1 MGNTSRASGIL
12 LFVLIVV
19 GCGSKPPAIPE
30 TPIAY
35 APSGGDVYAPKP
47 KAEPAP
53 TVAPPPPPPPAPA
66 VSSAPPAAS
75 ASAKPAPSAKPKG
88 K

>member
-19 GCGSKPPAIPE
+19 GCGSKPPAVPE

-35 APSGGDVYAPKP
+35 APSGGDLYAPKP

-53 TVAPPPPPPPAPA
+53 TVAPPPPPAPA

>member
-12 LFVLIVV
+12 LFVLIL

-53 TVAPPPPPPPAPA
+53 TAAPPPPPPAPA
-66 VSSAPPAAS
+66 VSSAPAAAS